1 MLARSVT
8 RACRLTACVPAPPG
22 PGIWGRGDE
31 PAQARC
37 VVKQQIRR
45 FGLLEYHSHDLLK
58 QFNLPVPKGFVVASA
73 EDARSVVAQINA
85 PSVLK
90 SQILAGGRGKG
101 KMDSDGRGGVRIVN
115 SADDA
120 FHNASNMLNHY
131 LTTTQTPP
139 EGLLVQ
145 KLYIYRAV
153 DVTHEFYVALT
164 LDRSRGSPMLLIS
177 DQGGVNIESSIDSLN
192 RYWFSPSTGIG
203 DGALSDIQARLH
215 FTDTDMV
222 SVTHILR
229 QAFRLFCAKDAT
241 LLELNPLVRTPER
254 AFVCID
260 AKFEFDDSA
269 RFRQPEIF
277 ALEPPPSDRADE
289 REAARHGLSYVRLE
303 GNIGNLVNGAGLAM
317 ATNDLISHFGGSSA
331 NFLDIGGKATT
342 ETLIAAFKIV
352 TSDPRVQGILVNI
365 FGGIVRCNMI
375 AESIL
380 AAADALGGLRVPV
393 VVRLQGTNSEEALKM
408 IRDSGLNLHTE
419 TDFEAAAREIV
430 RQTPSYQ

>member
-1 MLARSVT
+1 MLARSVL
-8 RACRLTACVPAPPG
+8 RACRPATCHV
-22 PGIWGRGDE
+22 IR
-31 PAQARC
+31 
-37 VVKQQIRR
+37 QQIRQ

-58 QFNLPVPKGFVVASA
+58 QFNLPVPKGFVVSSP
-73 EDARSVVAQINA
+73 EDAQSVVAQINA

-101 KMDSDGRGGVRIVN
+101 KMDTDGRGGVRIVN
-115 SADDA
+115 SAEEA
-120 FHNASNMLNHY
+120 YQNATNMLNHY
-131 LTTTQTPP
+131 LTTNQTPP

-153 DVTHEFYVALT
+153 DVAHEFYVALT
-164 LDRSRGSPMLLIS
+164 LDRSRCSPMLLVS
-177 DQGGVNIESSIDSLN
+177 AEGGMNIESSVESLN
-192 RYWFSPSTGIG
+192 RYWFSLTTGIS
-203 DGALSDIQARLH
+203 DDILADIQAKLH
-215 FTDTDMV
+215 FTDPEIL

-229 QAFRLFCAKDAT
+229 QAVRLFCAKDAT
-241 LLELNPLVRTPER
+241 LLELNPLVRTLER
-254 AFVCID
+254 EFVCID

-277 ALEPPPSDRADE
+277 ALEPPLSDRVDE
-289 REAARHGLSYVRLE
+289 KEAARHGLSYVRLE

-317 ATNDLISHFGGSSA
+317 ATNDLISHFGGASA

-352 TSDPRVQGILVNI
+352 TSDPRVKGIMVNI

-380 AAADALGGLRVPV
+380 AATDALGGLRVPV

-408 IRDSGLNLHTE
+408 IRESGLDIHTE

-430 RQTPSYQ
+430 QRTPSYQ